1 MTASYSIRKLAE
13 DDLERIWLYTNEE
26 WDIEQADKY
35 IRLLVSRFTWI
46 SENPLL
52 GKKRDDVKPGY
63 YCYPEGMHLIFYII
77 STRPETRVFQK
88 PRHPGE
94 GRDPG
99 NSATYWIPA
108 FAGMTEDAVSG
119 WTLTK
124 SVVAEYVDAA
134 YSGLYLGIGLCI
146 Q

>member
-1 MTASYSIRKLAE
+1 MTARHSIRKLAE

-63 YCYPEGMHLIFYII
+63 YCFPEGMHLIFYMITKTGIDII
-77 STRPETRVFQK
+77 GIPHQSMDVVTHLEST
-88 PRHPGE
+88 
-94 GRDPG
+94 D
-99 NSATYWIPA
+99 
-108 FAGMTEDAVSG
+108 
-119 WTLTK
+119 
-124 SVVAEYVDAA
+124 
-134 YSGLYLGIGLCI
+134 
-146 Q
+146 

>member
-63 YCYPEGMHLIFYII
+63 YCFPEGMHLIFYMITKTGIDII
-77 STRPETRVFQK
+77 GIPHQSMDVVTHLEST
-88 PRHPGE
+88 
-94 GRDPG
+94 D
-99 NSATYWIPA
+99 
-108 FAGMTEDAVSG
+108 
-119 WTLTK
+119 
-124 SVVAEYVDAA
+124 
-134 YSGLYLGIGLCI
+134 
-146 Q
+146 

>member
-77 STRPETRVFQK
+77 TKT
-88 PRHPGE
+88 GIDII
-94 GRDPG
+94 G
-99 NSATYWIPA
+99 IPHQS
-108 FAGMTEDAVSG
+108 MD
-119 WTLTK
+119 
-124 SVVAEYVDAA
+124 VVTHLENTD
-134 YSGLYLGIGLCI
+134 
-146 Q
+146 

>member
-77 STRPETRVFQK
+77 TKTGIDIIGIPHQSMDVVTHLEST
-88 PRHPGE
+88 
-94 GRDPG
+94 D
-99 NSATYWIPA
+99 
-108 FAGMTEDAVSG
+108 
-119 WTLTK
+119 
-124 SVVAEYVDAA
+124 
-134 YSGLYLGIGLCI
+134 
-146 Q
+146 